1 MTRRERLMATLRGE
15 PVDRPAVNFYEI
27 GGFDV
32 NPSDPDE
39 FNVYNDPSW
48 QPLFQLAEQQS
59 DLIRMRS
66 PVRPRGHEPAFG
78 ELEKVDTG
86 HPRDEFFKTEKFLA
100 DGCRFKRVTL
110 KIAGRTMTS
119 LTRRC
124 PDLDTVWKLEHLLK
138 NTDDLKA
145 YLELP
150 DEVFAEQI
158 DVNRL
163 IEEDEK
169 LADRGIVMV
178 DTEDPLCAAAY
189 LFSMEDFMVV
199 ALTEQKLFHLL
210 LEKLSR
216 HIYTRTQVTAE
227 KFPGHLWRIYG
238 PEYATEPY
246 LPPLLFEQYVVRY
259 TGPMVEMIQKH
270 GGFARIHCHGRI
282 RAVLDYI
289 VRMNPAA
296 IDPIEPPPQGDVEL
310 SYVRREYGKDLVLFG
325 NIEFADIENTEPAE
339 FEKLV
344 EKTLKEGTE
353 GEGKGFVLMPSSAPI
368 CRKITPQVLANYET
382 MLRLAANFTP

>member
-1 MTRRERLMATLRGE
+1 MMTRRERLMATLRGE
-15 PVDRPAVNFYEI
+15 PVDRPAVNFYEL
-27 GGFDV
+27 GGFDID
-32 NPSDPDE
+32 PSDPDQ

-48 QPLFQLAEQQS
+48 QPLLQLAEQHS

-66 PVRPRGHEPAFG
+66 PVKSRSHEP
-78 ELEKVDTG
+78 VDA
-86 HPRDEFFKTEKFLA
+86 RREFFKTEKFFA
-100 DGCRFKRVTL
+100 EGCSFKRVTL

-119 LTRRC
+119 LTRRS
-124 PDLDTVWKLEHLLK
+124 PDLDTIWTLEHLLK
-138 NTDDLKA
+138 NPDDLKA

-158 DVNRL
+158 DVAKL

-169 LADRGIVMV
+169 LADRGIIMV
-178 DTEDPLCAAAY
+178 DTEDPLCAAAS
-189 LFSMEDFMVV
+189 LFSMEDFTVV
-199 ALTEQKLFHLL
+199 ALTEQKLFHRL

-216 HIYTRTQVTAE
+216 HIYTRTQVTTE

-246 LPPLLFEQYVVRY
+246 LPPYLFEQYVVRY
-259 TGPMVEMIQKH
+259 TGPMVDMIQKH
-270 GGFARIHCHGRI
+270 SGFARIHCHGRI

-310 SYVRREYGKDLVLFG
+310 SYVRREYGKNLVLFG
-325 NIEFADIENTEPAE
+325 NIEFAAIENTDPVE

-344 EKTLKEGTE
+344 EKTLKEGTA
-353 GEGKGFVLMPSSAPI
+353 GQGRGFVLMPSSAPI
-368 CRKITPQVLANYET
+368 CRKITPRVITNYQT
-382 MLRLAANFTP
+382 MLRLAANFTS

>member
-1 MTRRERLMATLRGE
+1 MATLRGE
-15 PVDRPAVNFYEI
+15 PADRPAVNFYEL
-27 GGFDV
+27 GGFAVD
-32 NPSDPDE
+32 PDDPDE

-48 QPLFQLAEQQS
+48 RPLLQLAEEQS

-66 PVRPRGHEPAFG
+66 PVKSRSHDPGGPRG
-78 ELEKVDTG
+78 
-86 HPRDEFFKTEKFLA
+86 EFFEMEKFLA
-100 DGCRFKRVTL
+100 DGCSFKRVTL

-124 PDLDTVWKLEHLLK
+124 PDLDTIWTLEHLLK
-138 NTDDLKA
+138 NTDDLNA

-158 DVNRL
+158 DVTGL

-178 DTEDPLCAAAY
+178 DTEDPICAAAY
-189 LFSMEDFMVV
+189 LFSMENFMVA
-199 ALTEQKLFHLL
+199 ALTEQKLFHRL
-210 LEKLSR
+210 LEKLSH

-246 LPPLLFEQYVVRY
+246 LPPHLFEEYVVRY
-259 TGPMVEMIQKH
+259 TGPMVETIQKH

-310 SYVRREYGKDLVLFG
+310 SYVRQRYGKDLVLFG
-325 NIEFADIENTEPAE
+325 NIEFAAIENTEPAE

-344 EKTLKEGTE
+344 AKTLQEGTA
-353 GEGKGFVLMPSSAPI
+353 GEGRGFVLMPSSAPI
-368 CRKITPQVLANYET
+368 CRKITPRVLSNYET
-382 MLRLAANFTP
+382 MVRLATHA